1 MTKTY
6 AKLTETGALQLMGR
20 IPNISNPTEEQR
32 AAYAAAN
39 GYKEL
44 VHAPAPGRY
53 YNVGY
58 TEDDTTITEVW
69 NPWELDAAKRDAL
82 NLVQAERDR
91 GMNNVVIP
99 CDALPNGILFNTEA
113 MVYAIG
119 LSASQSLKGETWTDA
134 ADETH
139 DLTTLML
146 DSITVAMKAHI
157 KAVQDAARPA
167 RDAIRAAETVDEVEA
182 ALHGRTPNVDGLAE

>member
-1 MTKTY
+1 MKAY
-6 AKLTETGALQLMGR
+6 AKLNEGGTLQLMGR

-32 AAYAAAN
+32 AAYAADN

-44 VHAPAPGRY
+44 VRTPAPGRY

-99 CDALPNGILFNTEA
+99 CEALPNGILFNTES
-113 MVYAIG
+113 MVYALG
-119 LSASQSLKGETWTDA
+119 LSASPSLEGETWTDA

-139 DLTTLML
+139 DLTTPML
-146 DSITVAMKAHI
+146 ASIAVAMKTHI
-157 KAVQDAARPA
+157 SEVQAAARPK
-167 RDAIRAAETVDEVEA
+167 RDAIRTAETVDEVEA
-182 ALHGRTPNVDGLAE
+182 ALHGRTPNADGLAE